1 VGYVAI
7 LSCPIVNTT
16 TPLLF
21 LLTLLLATQ
30 SAQAQGCTD
39 PRATNYSPSATSND
53 GSCQYA
59 TTTTTLVTKTPLAS
73 AVPESS
79 GLQFTTQGLWT
90 FNDSGNTPV
99 LFKVDSTSGS
109 VLQQVTVT
117 NFPNVDWEDIAA
129 DAQNLYV
136 GDFGNNDGNRRD
148 LKVLKVLKSAIG
160 TTPNESVTA
169 QAINFSYP
177 DQTNFSPG
185 TNNHNFDCEAFFY
198 SNDSLHLFTKNWADL
213 RTKYY
218 TIPAQPGT
226 YVAHLKGTFNTN
238 GLITAADLN
247 AAGTGAGLLGYN
259 SSTGATFLWL
269 LSNFRNGQFLK
280 GNKRRIELPN
290 ALLIGQAEGFTFV
303 DQYRV
308 FISNERV
315 ASIVTI
321 PQRLYALNTRPWLA
335 SATPTATVAA
345 ALAGISIAPNPAQQ
359 TIRIERAAGP
369 AGELVLTLLDMQGRT
384 ALTAKMPASSAA
396 QALDVSQMAGGLY
409 LLKIEAAD
417 GTFSQKIEIH

>member
-1 VGYVAI
+1 MPRFIYPLALLVSLA
-7 LSCPIVNTT
+7 PIQ
-16 TPLLF
+16 
-21 LLTLLLATQ
+21 AK
-30 SAQAQGCTD
+30 AQNGCTD
-39 PRATNYSPSATSND
+39 PRATNYNPSATSND

-59 TTTTTLVTKTPLAS
+59 ITTTTLVTKTPLAS

-79 GLQFTTQGLWT
+79 GLQFTSQGLWT
-90 FNDSGNTPV
+90 FNDSGNTPI

-109 VLQQVTVT
+109 VVQQVTIT

-129 DAQNLYV
+129 DAQSLYV

-148 LKVLKVLKSAIG
+148 LKVLRVQKSAIG
-160 TTPNESVTA
+160 TAPMESVAA

-198 SNDSLHLFTKNWADL
+198 ANDSLHLFTKNWADL

-226 YVAHLKGTFNTN
+226 YVAHLKGSFNTN
-238 GLITAADLN
+238 GLITGADLN

-259 SSTGATFLWL
+259 SGTGATFLWL
-269 LSNFRNGQFLK
+269 LSDFSNGQFLR

-290 ALLIGQAEGFTFV
+290 ALFIGQAEGLAFV

-308 FISNERV
+308 FISNER
-315 ASIVTI
+315 IVNIITV
-321 PQRLYALNTRPWLA
+321 PQRLYALNTQPWLA
-335 SATPTATVAA
+335 PAVPTATVAA
-345 ALAGISIAPNPAQQ
+345 AIAGFSITPNPARQ
-359 TIRIERAAGP
+359 TIRVERAAGP

-384 ALTAKMPASSAA
+384 ACSAKMPPGSAT
-396 QALDVSQMAGGLY
+396 QTLDVAPLSAGMY
-409 LLKIEAAD
+409 LLKIESAA
-417 GTFSQKIEIH
+417 GISSQKIEIP